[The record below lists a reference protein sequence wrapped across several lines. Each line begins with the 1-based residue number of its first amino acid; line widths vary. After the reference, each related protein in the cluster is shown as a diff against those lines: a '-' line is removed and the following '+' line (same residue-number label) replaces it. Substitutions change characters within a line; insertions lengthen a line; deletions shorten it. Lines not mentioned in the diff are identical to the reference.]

1 MISRGVLVR
10 CLKKLFGFPG
20 PHEIEKEIQS
30 NLYKTAT
37 LGQLKSDCLGQVVV
51 LSNTFIK

>member
-1 MISRGVLVR
+1 MTSRGVLVR